1 MSHFISLFHELN
13 DKDGV
18 YLIISKKQ
26 TNQQTNRK
34 MFSIQACIDLCI
46 TRLACPHSYSQT
58 FTFSHNVNMNLQSLD
73 SAVSAP
79 RPHYFSFNK
88 NQQDLN
94 KLTGQL
100 SAVWRCVCLC
110 MLWVGRTLLWVCLRA
125 PAGGRKSKVIPQ
137 RRTTPRNKLINK
149 QQHKQFDCRWAINP
163 SAGNTSPS
171 VCLHSEI
178 SLAEDGAGLQRR
190 SETHPCKSCA
200 VDAYILFHPSIITFL
215 LKYMSL

>member
-18 YLIISKKQ
+18 YLIISKK
-26 TNQQTNRK
+26 TNKPTNKQKNVQHLGLHRPVHHEI
-34 MFSIQACIDLCI
+34 SGA
-46 TRLACPHSYSQT
+46 HSYSQT

>member
-1 MSHFISLFHELN
+1 
-13 DKDGV
+13 
-18 YLIISKKQ
+18 
-26 TNQQTNRK
+26 
-34 MFSIQACIDLCI
+34 
-46 TRLACPHSYSQT
+46 
-58 FTFSHNVNMNLQSLD
+58 MNLQSLD

-110 MLWVGRTLLWVCLRA
+110 MLWVGRTLLLWVCLRA

-149 QQHKQFDCRWAINP
+149 
-163 SAGNTSPS
+163 
-171 VCLHSEI
+171 
-178 SLAEDGAGLQRR
+178 
-190 SETHPCKSCA
+190 
-200 VDAYILFHPSIITFL
+200 
-215 LKYMSL
+215 